1 MENNIVSV
9 NLWGMEVGHL
19 YWDAKLRKAVFT
31 YNNDFLDTGL
41 DIAPLTASIYD
52 VRSRKGIPYTGN
64 REKLYAGLP
73 EFIADSLP
81 DHWGNTVF
89 DKWAARQKIPRSQ
102 LTPVDRL
109 SYIGKRSMGALE
121 FEPAFIKKDSA
132 FVVQLSELYKF
143 AESQFQERQLQ
154 HYPIEDDL
162 MLQSLYK
169 IGTSAGGRRPKAII
183 AINRETNE
191 ICSGQGILPEGFIH
205 YIIKFNENISYPSI
219 QVEKAYYDMA
229 VAAGIDMMPSSLIEV
244 EGRQHFLTER
254 FDRKG
259 NEKIHIQTLAAIEPL
274 ASTYEDLLAVCRKLQ
289 LPASQ
294 QQELFR
300 RLSFNVMGCNVDD
313 HTKNFAFMMNREG
326 EWKITPAYD
335 LTFSVDCSA
344 PNYCNRHTMTI
355 CGKDHQI
362 TKDDLI
368 YFAKSN
374 GIRNPE
380 RILSDVKRAVMRFEE
395 FGEKAGVCDQWIAL
409 ISSEIKKRTEPFQDL
424 PQ

>member
-1 MENNIVSV
+1 
-9 NLWGMEVGHL
+9 
-19 YWDAKLRKAVFT
+19 
-31 YNNDFLDTGL
+31 
-41 DIAPLTASIYD
+41 
-52 VRSRKGIPYTGN
+52 
-64 REKLYAGLP
+64 
-73 EFIADSLP
+73 
-81 DHWGNTVF
+81 
-89 DKWAARQKIPRSQ
+89 
-102 LTPVDRL
+102 
-109 SYIGKRSMGALE
+109 MGALE